1 MGVKILSPFAFR
13 HGLEFFENLFKVKRA
28 LQLLMAEHKFECL
41 SVKIN
46 NGGRE
51 KNILIAR
58 FSKKINKISQSTSG
72 INSIDMRT
80 LKDENLLSISWARS
94 EGESGSIQEENSGI
108 RKN

>member
-1 MGVKILSPFAFR
+1 
-13 HGLEFFENLFKVKRA
+13 
-28 LQLLMAEHKFECL
+28 MAEHKFACL

-72 INSIDMRT
+72 LMINSIDMRT
-80 LKDENLLSISWARS
+80 LKDENLLS
-94 EGESGSIQEENSGI
+94 
-108 RKN
+108 